1 MYAAWQ
7 SVVDA
12 AGPSLYRRH
21 HCGYATG
28 IGFPPGWSGNGVPGA
43 SRPGGEATLVEGMV
57 FHPTSWMME
66 TGAGD
71 YFVSDQVV
79 ITPGGGQRL
88 TTTGQAIAFV

>member
-1 MYAAWQ
+1 
-7 SVVDA
+7 
-12 AGPSLYRRH
+12 
-21 HCGYATG
+21 
-28 IGFPPGWSGNGVPGA
+28 
-43 SRPGGEATLVEGMV
+43 MV